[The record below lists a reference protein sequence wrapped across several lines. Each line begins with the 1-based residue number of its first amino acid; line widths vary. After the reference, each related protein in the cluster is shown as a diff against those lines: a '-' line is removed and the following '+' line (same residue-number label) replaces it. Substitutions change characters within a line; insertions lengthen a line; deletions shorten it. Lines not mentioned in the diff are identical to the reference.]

1 MNRTFNNAVKIDPYI
16 YSFRFMYDNV
26 SYILHANKDMG
37 IIFLDNILTIPE
49 QLHSIY
55 PALFKNNTTMIE
67 EALFLNSRHSN
78 FIQIADVFAFYIDK
92 YFSITRCYKKYSDF
106 KNNHCLNMFD
116 KLSKKINPLDSTI
129 LDEYVPMQNN
139 KYFL

>member
-49 QLHSIY
+49 QLHSIS
-55 PALFKNNTTMIE
+55 PAL
-67 EALFLNSRHSN
+67 
-78 FIQIADVFAFYIDK
+78 
-92 YFSITRCYKKYSDF
+92 F